1 MSDWLESIDKNWIA
15 SYRKTLAE
23 VTSARRRRT
32 CGTDGL
38 HHGFLRANALKHGIS
53 PNSLRQI
60 FDLRYAFVTTFG
72 HDVGR
77 TKLSCEFLSR
87 IVAAHGDNSLSTHL
101 LG

>member
-1 MSDWLESIDKNWIA
+1 MHVHVGEEQVCQIEFNPVRNANIA
-15 SYRKTLAE
+15 HEPA
-23 VTSARRRRT
+23 RT

-53 PNSLRQI
+53 TDSLRQL
-60 FDLRYAFVTTFG
+60 FDSRYAFVTTFG

-87 IVAAHGDNSLSTHL
+87 LWR
-101 LG
+101 